1 MRGKKK
7 GKEVGKRRVRACGTE
22 KDRRRNEEAY
32 RMPLGGGTGAPCTCT
47 ALIAGLPGRAGIC
60 EALAQREGLMNH
72 TRVNRSPDFM
82 SHLLPLLKALLN
94 HNQITVNCRFLLEQE
109 SPLASLLTTL
119 LSGDSFTAGGA
130 GDCPGHGI

>member
-1 MRGKKK
+1 MKNRTG
-7 GKEVGKRRVRACGTE
+7 GHW
-22 KDRRRNEEAY
+22 D
-32 RMPLGGGTGAPCTCT
+32 GGTWAPCTCS

-60 EALAQREGLMNH
+60 EAPAQREGLMKH

-130 GDCPGHGI
+130 GDGPGHGI